1 MSKVLIAEDHP
12 LFCEA
17 LRDVLACL
25 FAARGIDL
33 VAIKAASR
41 QEILD
46 AVEREEDFDLVL
58 LDVFMPG
65 TDGLEELIALRAKMP
80 ATPIVVISSI
90 TDPATMR
97 RALTCGAAGFIPK
110 SSSKALIARALEVVF
125 DGGVYVPRELID
137 QRGAWVEDSD
147 SGPLTPRQLA
157 VLSLLAAGKSNK
169 QIGRELAIS
178 DLTVKAHVTAVL
190 RKLGVNTRAEAI
202 VAFRHLQQDSGAP
215 R

>member
-1 MSKVLIAEDHP
+1 MAKVLIAEDHP
-12 LFCEA
+12 LFREA
-17 LRDVLACL
+17 ISDVLACL
-25 FAARGIDL
+25 FAARGSELI
-33 VAIKAASR
+33 ATEAGSQ
-41 QEILD
+41 QEVFE

-65 TDGLEELIALRAKMP
+65 ADGLEELVALRSKMP

-90 TDPATMR
+90 TDPGTMR

-110 SSSKALIARALEVVF
+110 SSPKSLIARALEVVF
-125 DGGVYVPRELID
+125 DGGVYVPRELLD
-137 QRGAWVEDSD
+137 QVDSD
-147 SGPLTPRQLA
+147 DADCGSLTPRQLA

-169 QIGRELAIS
+169 LIGRQLAIS

-190 RKLGVNTRAEAI
+190 RKLGVTTRAEAI
-202 VAFRHLQQDSGAP
+202 VAFRHLQKDSGAP